1 MRIVRRRRSS
11 ESEEQIVD
19 ITPLIDIVFIML
31 IFFIVTAS
39 FVKESGVEIDRPQ
52 AETAVMQSQ
61 TSILIGITA
70 TDEVWIN
77 NRPVDVRAIRANVL
91 RLMAENPQ
99 GGVVIQADRDS
110 RNDMLVKVMDQIR
123 QAGVEKIALAAQPDS

>member
-1 MRIVRRRRSS
+1 MRIIRRRPPQ
-11 ESEEQIVD
+11 EDEGVD

-39 FVKESGVEIDRPQ
+39 FVKESGIEIDRPQ
-52 AETAVMQSQ
+52 ASTAVVQSQ
-61 TSILIGITA
+61 TTVLIGITE
-70 TDEVWIN
+70 DDRIWIN
-77 NRPVDVRAIRANVL
+77 HREVDALAVRANVL

-110 RNDMLVKVMDQIR
+110 RNEMLVKVMDQVR
-123 QAGVEKIALAAQPDS
+123 QAGVAKIALAASPDK

>member
-1 MRIVRRRRSS
+1 MRIIRRPVA
-11 ESEEQIVD
+11 SEEDQPVD
-19 ITPLIDIVFIML
+19 IAPLIDIVFIML

-52 AETAVMQSQ
+52 ANTAVVQSQ
-61 TSILIGITA
+61 STILIGITE
-70 TDEVWIN
+70 DDRIWIN
-77 NRPVDVRAIRANVL
+77 HRQVDPLAVRANVL

-110 RNDMLVKVMDQIR
+110 RNEMLVRVMDQVR
-123 QAGVEKIALAAQPDS
+123 QAGVEKIALAASPKQ

>member
-1 MRIVRRRRSS
+1 M
-11 ESEEQIVD
+11 D

-39 FVKESGVEIDRPQ
+39 FVKESGVEIDRPK
-52 AETAVMQSQ
+52 ADTAVMQSQ
-61 TSILIGITA
+61 ASILIGITA
-70 TDEVWIN
+70 EDEVWIN
-77 NRPVDVRAIRANVL
+77 HQPVDVRSVHANVL

-110 RNDMLVKVMDQIR
+110 RNDMLVQVMDQIR
-123 QAGVEKIALAAQPDS
+123 QAGVEKIALAASPDQQ